1 MSSDIEPA
9 ADAPPV
15 YTPVPIDSSG
25 GAVEPAKPSF
35 GQLVSGILNFLTLSA
50 RFMALAAAAIW
61 LKENLHLIKAHM
73 HRNAEFA
80 RRVAEMCEAAGADG
94 RFIAEI
100 LEASAAIER
109 VAQASG
115 VLADAAD
122 QMEMNAH
129 FVKDAHQAEYGG
141 IYEVRQ
147 ASPYEQP
154 KPGFNRVR

>member
-1 MSSDIEPA
+1 MSSELEPT

-15 YTPVPIDSSG
+15 YTPVPIEGTG
-25 GAVEPAKPSF
+25 GAVEPAKKSF
-35 GQLVSGILNFLTLSA
+35 GELIFGILNFLTLSA
-50 RFMALAAAAIW
+50 RFMALAAAAMW

-122 QMEMNAH
+122 QMEMNAR
-129 FVKDAHQAEYGG
+129 FVNDAHESEYRG

-147 ASPYEQP
+147 ASPYAQP
-154 KPGFNRVR
+154 KPGFNAVR